1 MGWIVRWPSWHCCS
15 AQPSPRSTRSRPGC
29 RARWYSGHSASQSPA
44 IRGRAAWTF
53 RGRALPYLW
62 ENCANGAPLPEHP
75 PGRAVA
81 YTPFYRSQLRDTRA
95 VERVEGLQDDLLF
108 QGGTAK
114 ADAEA
119 GVDAWRDLWPS
130 STKRRRRTGHE
141 ARLSRYG
148 CCTDLSTFGRL
159 SEAELVGA
167 LREAGDSIVSLV
179 ADDDGQIIG
188 HVLLSKMDAPFPA
201 LALAPVS
208 VIPPRQRSGIG
219 SALIKRAV
227 SRARDGGWAAIFVL
241 GDPNYYKRFGFDQEA
256 TAGFTSPYAGRHFMV
271 LKLSPSLPATT
282 GVLRHAPAFA
292 ALD

>member
-44 IRGRAAWTF
+44 IRGRATWTF

-219 SALIKRAV
+219 SALIETEAGLP
-227 SRARDGGWAAIFVL
+227 SLFWAIRTITNGSAL
-241 GDPNYYKRFGFDQEA
+241 TMRRP
-256 TAGFTSPYAGRHFMV
+256 AGFTSPYAGRHFMV

>member
-62 ENCANGAPLPEHP
+62 ENCTSGDPLPEHP

-108 QGGTAK
+108 QGDTAK

-219 SALIKRAV
+219 SALIETEAGLP
-227 SRARDGGWAAIFVL
+227 SLFWAIRTITNGSAL
-241 GDPNYYKRFGFDQEA
+241 TMRRP
-256 TAGFTSPYAGRHFMV
+256 AGFTSPYAGRHFMV